1 MKGKMKGFGL
11 YLIILVCLLAGVSYV
26 VSQTQQ
32 TETLSYN
39 QIYNYFM
46 DGDVDQY
53 DVDDTTLTMHLKKE
67 NQTYTYDLGDYRSVF
82 YNDLGETIQ
91 QQMRDG
97 TLFLAKTCYGAGL
110 GGKTDAYRDGSYDYY
125 ISETVGSY
133 DIKGTGAYIQAAC
146 AYEGSEPHA

>member
-97 TLFLAKTCYGAGL
+97 TLTKVDYRTATIPWWAQFLPYVILIVLLIA
-110 GGKTDAYRDGSYDYY
+110 
-125 ISETVGSY
+125 
-133 DIKGTGAYIQAAC
+133 
-146 AYEGSEPHA
+146 

>member
-1 MKGKMKGFGL
+1 MKGFGL

-53 DVDDTTLTMHLKKE
+53 DVDDTTLTMHWKTRRTL
-67 NQTYTYDLGDYRSVF
+67 
-82 YNDLGETIQ
+82 TIWATTEACSI
-91 QQMRDG
+91 MIWVR
-97 TLFLAKTCYGAGL
+97 LFSSRCGMA
-110 GGKTDAYRDGSYDYY
+110 R
-125 ISETVGSY
+125 
-133 DIKGTGAYIQAAC
+133 
-146 AYEGSEPHA
+146 

>member
-1 MKGKMKGFGL
+1 MKGFGL

-53 DVDDTTLTMHLKKE
+53 DVDDTTLTMHLKRK
-67 NQTYTYDLGDYRSVF
+67 TRRTL
-82 YNDLGETIQ
+82 TIWATTEACSI
-91 QQMRDG
+91 MIWVR
-97 TLFLAKTCYGAGL
+97 LFSSRCGMA
-110 GGKTDAYRDGSYDYY
+110 R
-125 ISETVGSY
+125 
-133 DIKGTGAYIQAAC
+133 
-146 AYEGSEPHA
+146 

>member
-1 MKGKMKGFGL
+1 MKGFGL

-53 DVDDTTLTMHLKKE
+53 DVDDTTSRHACRSLTAV
-67 NQTYTYDLGDYRSVF
+67 QPAAGRRSSANVR
-82 YNDLGETIQ
+82 TVWPASCSSS
-91 QQMRDG
+91 
-97 TLFLAKTCYGAGL
+97 AKYA
-110 GGKTDAYRDGSYDYY
+110 
-125 ISETVGSY
+125 
-133 DIKGTGAYIQAAC
+133 
-146 AYEGSEPHA
+146 

>member
-46 DGDVDQY
+46 AVSY
-53 DVDDTTLTMHLKKE
+53 THLTMPTK
-67 NQTYTYDLGDYRSVF
+67 
-82 YNDLGETIQ
+82 
-91 QQMRDG
+91 
-97 TLFLAKTCYGAGL
+97 A
-110 GGKTDAYRDGSYDYY
+110 
-125 ISETVGSY
+125 
-133 DIKGTGAYIQAAC
+133 
-146 AYEGSEPHA
+146 

>member
-53 DVDDTTLTMHLKKE
+53 DVDDTTLTMQLKKE
-67 NQTYTYDLGDYRSVF
+67 NQTSVSSSCTIRYRMRTPSVTF
-82 YNDLGETIQ
+82 RQSLS
-91 QQMRDG
+91 R
-97 TLFLAKTCYGAGL
+97 A
-110 GGKTDAYRDGSYDYY
+110 R
-125 ISETVGSY
+125 
-133 DIKGTGAYIQAAC
+133 
-146 AYEGSEPHA
+146 

>member
-1 MKGKMKGFGL
+1 MKGFGL

-53 DVDDTTLTMHLKKE
+53 DVDDTTLTMHLKK
-67 NQTYTYDLGDYRSVF
+67 
-82 YNDLGETIQ
+82 
-91 QQMRDG
+91 
-97 TLFLAKTCYGAGL
+97 
-110 GGKTDAYRDGSYDYY
+110 GKPDVHLRFGRLQKR
-125 ISETVGSY
+125 VL
-133 DIKGTGAYIQAAC
+133 
-146 AYEGSEPHA
+146 